1 MLDKLVN
8 TCILSNIFPVSD
20 RDSIQMITFYYW
32 LGTAVIIIQFFS
44 VLLVLRNG
52 LYSLSKYRKVR
63 SWYRPKTVLIV
74 PCKGIDLDFEKNITS
89 FFEQDFNNYLLWF
102 VVESED
108 DPAYETLHRLKNS
121 LGPQSPAPASPAPR
135 PCSATTWPHFRT
147 IRQRFEPHWERLRAS
162 RASRS
167 T

>member
-1 MLDKLVN
+1 
-8 TCILSNIFPVSD
+8 
-20 RDSIQMITFYYW
+20 MITFYYW
-32 LGTAVIIIQFFS
+32 LGTAVIVVQFFS

-74 PCKGIDLDFEKNITS
+74 PCKGIDLDFEKNIKS

-108 DPAYETLHRLKNS
+108 DPAYENVY
-121 LGPQSPAPASPAPR
+121 PR
-135 PCSATTWPHFRT
+135 P
-147 IRQRFEPHWERLRAS
+147 
-162 RASRS
+162 
-167 T
+167 